1 MKLTQASIEETID
14 DLWSLHDEAKSA
26 GDKAG
31 ADDFASQAFRLI
43 ERLPENAVYLKDM
56 Q

>member
-1 MKLTQASIEETID
+1 MKITQANIEETID
-14 DLWSLHDEAKSA
+14 DLWSLHDEANNA

-31 ADDFASQAFRLI
+31 ADDYASQAFRLI
-43 ERLPENAVYLKDM
+43 ERLPENAVYLKDL